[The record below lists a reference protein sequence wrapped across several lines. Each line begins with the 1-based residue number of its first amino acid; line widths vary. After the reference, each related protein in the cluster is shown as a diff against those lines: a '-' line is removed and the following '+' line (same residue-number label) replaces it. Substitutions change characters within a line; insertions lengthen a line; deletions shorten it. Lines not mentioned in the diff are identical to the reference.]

1 MSINTMLF
9 GKLCYRPQITKGSH
23 ITKVRHILIG
33 SHIANS
39 SVRTALDTRFHAAS
53 TRRAKST
60 RHAWI

>member
-33 SHIANS
+33 SHIANKEHS
-39 SVRTALDTRFHAAS
+39 
-53 TRRAKST
+53 AKKEPETSE
-60 RHAWI
+60 IYFEMVLV